1 MKIYEPSEKRF
12 NDNGLGVIKPLKCIE
27 HKDKSL
33 DGWYVEVTASIEYK
47 SVLQQDNIVFVETK
61 EKGGQPFRIN
71 NVSIKN
77 RIITFS
83 ANHIVFDTERYLLD
97 DVRPT
102 NQTAPSF
109 LIYVNERTDTK
120 SPFFVSSDISE
131 RASSYFVRE
140 TLLDA
145 FITTE
150 QLFNGTYDVD
160 GFNIVLKNRV
170 GNDNGTCVVYGK
182 NIEDMSVVEDWSG
195 VCTKILPEGTNGL
208 LLPEKYLS
216 SDVQYQQP
224 FTRTVK
230 FDTKTENEDGS
241 AISEADQIIALRKFA
256 KAYLDMNKYPKISYV
271 AKASPNDELCI
282 GDTIHIKHPL
292 CTIDAQVFSYTY
304 DTIAKKVT
312 EIVFGNYKP
321 TARRAVA
328 NIKNEITETN
338 KRIKDQE
345 KMIQNQTDLINSQ
358 FKNGYIVIDENEL
371 LILDELPKEK
381 AKNVWRFNMGG
392 LGHSKNGYLGPF
404 PLAITQDG
412 KINADYILAGVL
424 RGISVISDD
433 GSIGGWNINPDGLY
447 NGVIKINNAGTTNI
461 YTWADLYIIR
471 LIVGGV
477 IDPDEDMISHYDF
490 NEDGKITSMDY
501 VLLKNRLKS
510 L

>member
-1 MKIYEPSEKRF
+1 
-12 NDNGLGVIKPLKCIE
+12 
-27 HKDKSL
+27 
-33 DGWYVEVTASIEYK
+33 
-47 SVLQQDNIVFVETK
+47 
-61 EKGGQPFRIN
+61 
-71 NVSIKN
+71 
-77 RIITFS
+77 
-83 ANHIVFDTERYLLD
+83 
-97 DVRPT
+97 
-102 NQTAPSF
+102 
-109 LIYVNERTDTK
+109 
-120 SPFFVSSDISE
+120 
-131 RASSYFVRE
+131 
-140 TLLDA
+140 
-145 FITTE
+145 
-150 QLFNGTYDVD
+150 
-160 GFNIVLKNRV
+160 
-170 GNDNGTCVVYGK
+170 
-182 NIEDMSVVEDWSG
+182 
-195 VCTKILPEGTNGL
+195 
-208 LLPEKYLS
+208 
-216 SDVQYQQP
+216 
-224 FTRTVK
+224 
-230 FDTKTENEDGS
+230 
-241 AISEADQIIALRKFA
+241 
-256 KAYLDMNKYPKISYV
+256 MNKYPKISYV